1 MSIDH
6 NIRSSIELK
15 YMVDILKMP
24 PGQEHLGLMLIRLE
38 IEVHEGIIRYDPNNP
53 TKFFNIVDGIEYD
66 ITTLKGYTEYI
77 TYKKKIITDFQTK
90 LGPSISFDEVSDRL
104 VNVIKYIIVLPK
116 INACAAMIIKS
127 DTDNL
132 IFIIHIPTPKVIIP
146 TNFNGLFKYFEDN
159 EISNITLLFSW
170 VYGDADMFVDRANL
184 NVTQCINQYL
194 YSFILSL
201 AVLDAQG
208 SVPRDVTHGVIEP
221 KSYYLMYEAKTTEL
235 FVYCDHTTLLQGPGL
250 FLFPEIFSENL
261 IILIKSIHNKPVSQ
275 IDTYD
280 SLRTYLTYVY
290 FMYYFEGMNI
300 INFTNITGMIQSKL
314 AILNDTSKPEK
325 PDDGASAGG
334 KRKFKSRR
342 RRPRRNITRRQKRGY
357 KRSRH
362 FRQKNKY

>member
-6 NIRSSIELK
+6 NIISSIELT

-24 PGQEHLGLMLIRLE
+24 PGEEKLGVMLIRLE
-38 IEVHEGIIRYDPNNP
+38 IEVHEGIICYDPNNP
-53 TKFFNIVDGIEYD
+53 TKFFNIVNGIEYD
-66 ITTLKGYTEYI
+66 ITSLSKYTEYI
-77 TYKKKIITDFQTK
+77 TYKKKKITEFQTK
-90 LGPSISFDEVSDRL
+90 LGPSISFEEVSDRL
-104 VNVIKYIIVLPK
+104 MTDIKYIIVLPK

-132 IFIIHIPTPKVIIP
+132 IFIIHIPTPKVIP

-170 VYGDADMFVDRANL
+170 VYGGPGMFVDRANL
-184 NVTQCINQYL
+184 NVTQCINQDL
-194 YSFILSL
+194 YSCILSL
-201 AVLDAQG
+201 AVLDAEG
-208 SVPRDVTHGVIEP
+208 AVFRDVTHGAIEP

-235 FVYCDHTTLLQGPGL
+235 FVYCNYTTLLQGPGL
-250 FLFPEIFSENL
+250 FLFPSIFAENL
-261 IILIKSIHNKPVSQ
+261 IILIKSIYNKPVSQ

-280 SLRTYLTYVY
+280 SLRVYLTYVY
-290 FMYYFEGMNI
+290 FMNFFQDMNI
-300 INFTNITGMIQSKL
+300 INAMNITGIIQSNL
-314 AILNDTSKPEK
+314 AILNNTSETEK
-325 PDDGASAGG
+325 TDDGASAGG

-357 KRSRH
+357 KGSRH